1 MADRLVADVMVE
13 RLKAWGV
20 NRVFGY
26 SGDGINGFMGAL
38 RRSAEGRSTGGDS
51 NSGAGAADSNN
62 SGAGVE
68 FVQARHEET
77 AAFMAVGH
85 AKYTG
90 KVGVVTSTQG
100 PGAVHLLNGLYDA
113 KLDGVPV
120 VAIIGQQSRSVLGSA
135 YMQEIDLLTVF
146 KDVAAQFAQMVST
159 PEQLPMVLDRAFR
172 TALETRTPCVVIV
185 PHDIQ
190 KAPAPELDQE
200 HGIIVTAP
208 EWQPARVLPHDDD
221 LARAAEV
228 LGAGSKVAFLVG
240 QGAKNAQAEVIALAQ
255 QLDAGITTSL
265 LGKPYIDE
273 TLPFAVGT
281 MGHLG
286 STASA
291 HLMGNCDTLLIIGSN
306 DPWTE
311 FYPKPGAARAVQ
323 VDIDGRKV
331 GNRYPVEVGL
341 VGDAAETLAR
351 LAELLNGA
359 GGQAGGQPGGRP
371 EALAARKQW
380 RADVKEQVR
389 SWRSLTEERSR
400 VPAKPVNPELVVREL
415 SGRLPRNAQ
424 VSVDVGSCVY
434 WYARQLTL
442 PEGVPAHLSGTLAS
456 MGCSVPYGIA
466 AKLARPDRPVVALAG
481 DGAMQMAGIAE
492 LVTVAHRW
500 RQWSDPRFVVCVFN
514 NRDLAEVTWEQRE
527 TEAEPRFPAS
537 QEIPDFPYAGYAE
550 LLGLTGIRVD
560 APEQLASAWDR
571 AFAAERPVV
580 IEVLTDPDVP
590 LLPPFPAGAEKLDDM
605 RSALSGEGE
614 SGKGAAELLDTYA
627 GQEGAQS

>member
-38 RRSAEGRSTGGDS
+38 RRSTEGRGAEDRSGG
-51 NSGAGAADSNN
+51 GADNANA
-62 SGAGVE
+62 GAGVE

-90 KVGVVTSTQG
+90 QVGVVTSTQG

-113 KLDGVPV
+113 KLDSVPV

-135 YMQEIDLLTVF
+135 YMQEIDLLTLF

-200 HGIIVTAP
+200 HGIIVTAA

-221 LARAAEV
+221 LARAAAV

-265 LGKPYIDE
+265 LGKPYMDE
-273 TLPFAVGT
+273 TLPFAAGT

-351 LAELLNGA
+351 LAELLNA
-359 GGQAGGQPGGRP
+359 AGGQPGGQP
-371 EALAARKQW
+371 KAAARKQW
-380 RADVKEQVR
+380 RADVEEQVR
-389 SWRSLTEERSR
+389 SWRSLAEERSR
-400 VPAKPVNPELVVREL
+400 VPARPVNPELVVREL

-466 AKLARPDRPVVALAG
+466 AKLARPDRPLVALAG

-527 TEAEPRFPAS
+527 TESEPRFPAS

-560 APEQLASAWDR
+560 SPEQLAGAWDR
-571 AFAAERPVV
+571 ALAADRPVV

-590 LLPPFPAGAEKLDDM
+590 LLPPFPAGAEKLDGM
-605 RSALSGEGE
+605 RSALSEEGE
-614 SGKGAAELLDTYA
+614 PGAGAAALLDTYA
-627 GQEGAQS
+627 GQEGS

>member
-1 MADRLVADVMVE
+1 MAGKLVADVMVE
-13 RLKAWGV
+13 RLIAWGV

-38 RRSAEGRSTGGDS
+38 RRAGDS
-51 NSGAGAADSNN
+51 MQ
-62 SGAGVE
+62 

-90 KVGVVTSTQG
+90 GVGVVTSTQG

-113 KLDGVPV
+113 KLDSVPV

-135 YMQEIDLLTVF
+135 YMQEIDLLTLF
-146 KDVAAQFAQMVST
+146 KDVAAQFAQMIST

-190 KAPAPELDQE
+190 QAPAPELEQQ

-208 EWQPARVLPHDDD
+208 EWRPARVLPHGDD

-228 LGAGSKVAFLVG
+228 LNAGSKVALLVG
-240 QGAKNAQAEVIALAQ
+240 QGAKQAREEVVAVAEKLG
-255 QLDAGITTSL
+255 AGITTSL
-265 LGKPYIDE
+265 LGKPYMDE
-273 TLPFAVGT
+273 TLPLATGT

-291 HLMGNCDTLLIIGSN
+291 HLLGNCDTLLIVGSN

-323 VDIDGRKV
+323 IDIDGRKV

-341 VGDAAETLAR
+341 VGDAAETLRELAVR
-351 LAELLNGA
+351 LDGDAGSAGA
-359 GGQAGGQPGGRP
+359 GIRAD
-371 EALAARKQW
+371 ARKQW
-380 RADVKEQVR
+380 RADVEEQVN
-389 SWRSLTEERSR
+389 SWRALSEERSR
-400 VPAKPVNPELVVREL
+400 IPANPVNPELVVREL
-415 SGRLPRNAQ
+415 TGKLPRDAQ

-442 PEGVPAHLSGTLAS
+442 PPGVPAHLSGTLAS
-456 MGCSVPYGIA
+456 MGCSIPYGIA
-466 AKLARPDRPVVALAG
+466 AKLAHPDRPLVALAG
-481 DGAMQMAGIAE
+481 DGAMQMAGVAE

-500 RQWSDPRFVVCVFN
+500 KGWADPRFVVCVFN
-514 NRDLAEVTWEQRE
+514 NRELAEVTWEQRE
-527 TEAEPRFPAS
+527 TETEPRFGAS

-560 APEQLASAWDR
+560 APEQLAGAWDR
-571 AFAAERPVV
+571 AFAADRPVV
-580 IEVLTDPDVP
+580 IEVVSDPDIP
-590 LLPPFPAGAEKLDDM
+590 LLPPFPAGAEKLDGM
-605 RSALSGEGE
+605 RSAI
-614 SGKGAAELLDTYA
+614 AAEGAEGRGAGKLLNTYA
-627 GQEGAQS
+627 AQEEGPG

>member
-13 RLKAWGV
+13 RLEAWGV

-38 RRSAEGRSTGGDS
+38 RRSTDGR
-51 NSGAGAADSNN
+51 

-90 KVGVVTSTQG
+90 QVGVVTSTQG

-135 YMQEIDLLTVF
+135 YMQEIELLTLF
-146 KDVAAQFAQMVST
+146 KDVAAQFAQMVSA

-208 EWQPARVLPHDDD
+208 EWRPARVLPHDDD

-240 QGAKNAQAEVIALAQ
+240 QGARNARPEVIALAQ

-359 GGQAGGQPGGRP
+359 DGQSGRQP
-371 EALAARKQW
+371 EAGARKQW
-380 RADVKEQVR
+380 RADVEEQVR

-415 SGRLPRNAQ
+415 SGRMPGNAQ

-456 MGCSVPYGIA
+456 MGCSIPYGIA
-466 AKLARPDRPVVALAG
+466 AKLARPDRPLVALAG
-481 DGAMQMAGIAE
+481 DGAMQMTGIAE
-492 LVTVAHRW
+492 LITVAHRW
-500 RQWSDPRFVVCVFN
+500 RGWSDPRFVVCVFN
-514 NRDLAEVTWEQRE
+514 NRELAEVTWEQRE
-527 TEAEPRFPAS
+527 TESEPRFPAS

-560 APEQLASAWDR
+560 SPEQLANAWER
-571 AFAAERPVV
+571 ALAAERPVV

-590 LLPPFPAGAEKLDDM
+590 LLPPFPAGAEKLDGM
-605 RSALSGEGE
+605 RSALSEEGE
-614 SGKGAAELLDTYA
+614 SGEGAAALLDIYA
-627 GQEGAQS
+627 GQEGSQR

>member
-13 RLKAWGV
+13 RLTAWGV

-38 RRSAEGRSTGGDS
+38 RRAGDS
-51 NSGAGAADSNN
+51 
-62 SGAGVE
+62 VQ

-90 KVGVVTSTQG
+90 GVGVVTSTQG

-113 KLDGVPV
+113 KLDSVPV

-135 YMQEIDLLTVF
+135 YMQEIDLLTLF

-190 KAPAPELDQE
+190 KAPAPELGQQ

-208 EWQPARVLPHDDD
+208 EWQPARVLPHEDD
-221 LARAAEV
+221 LVRAAEV
-228 LGAGSKVAFLVG
+228 LNAGSKVALLVG
-240 QGAKNAQAEVIALAQ
+240 QGAKDAQEEVVAIAEKLG
-255 QLDAGITTSL
+255 AGITTSL
-265 LGKPYIDE
+265 LGKPYMDE
-273 TLPFAVGT
+273 TLPFAAGT

-291 HLMGNCDTLLIIGSN
+291 HLLGNCDTLLIVGSN

-323 VDIDGRKV
+323 IDIDGRKV

-341 VGDAAETLAR
+341 VGDAAETLRELAAR
-351 LAELLNGA
+351 LEVGGSGGA
-359 GGQAGGQPGGRP
+359 VQD
-371 EALAARKQW
+371 ARKQW
-380 RADVKEQVR
+380 RSEVEEQVR
-389 SWRSLTEERSR
+389 SWRVLSEERSR

-415 SGRLPRNAQ
+415 TGRLPRNAQ

-442 PEGVPAHLSGTLAS
+442 PPGVPAHLSGTLAS
-456 MGCSVPYGIA
+456 MGCSIPYGIA
-466 AKLARPDRPVVALAG
+466 AKLARPDRPLVALAG
-481 DGAMQMAGIAE
+481 DGAMQMAGVAE

-500 RQWSDPRFVVCVFN
+500 REWADPRFVVCVFN
-514 NRDLAEVTWEQRE
+514 NRELAEVTWEQRE
-527 TEAEPRFPAS
+527 TEAEPRFADS

-560 APEQLASAWDR
+560 APEQLAGAWDR
-571 AFAAERPVV
+571 AFAADRPVV
-580 IEVLTDPDVP
+580 IEVLTDPDIP
-590 LLPPFPAGAEKLDDM
+590 LLPPFPAGAEKLDGM
-605 RSALSGEGE
+605 RSALAAEGAGGEGA
-614 SGKGAAELLDTYA
+614 GELLDTYA
-627 GQEGAQS
+627 AQEEAPG

>member
-20 NRVFGY
+20 DRVFGY
-26 SGDGINGFMGAL
+26 SGDGINGFMGGL
-38 RRSAEGRSTGGDS
+38 RRS
-51 NSGAGAADSNN
+51 
-62 SGAGVE
+62 GVE

-90 KVGVVTSTQG
+90 RVGVVTSTQG

-113 KLDGVPV
+113 KLDSVPV

-135 YMQEIDLLTVF
+135 YMQEIDLLTLF

-190 KAPAPELDQE
+190 SARAPELGQE
-200 HGIIVTAP
+200 HGIVITAP

-221 LARAAEV
+221 LARAADV
-228 LGAGSKVAFLVG
+228 LRAGSKVAFLVG
-240 QGAKNAQAEVIALAQ
+240 QGARNAQAEVVALAE
-255 QLDAGITTSL
+255 QLNAGIATSL
-265 LGKPYIDE
+265 LGKPYMDE
-273 TLPFAVGT
+273 TLPFAAGT

-311 FYPKPGAARAVQ
+311 FYPEPGTARAVQ

-341 VGDAAETLAR
+341 VGDAAETLGR
-351 LAELLNGA
+351 LADLLNPV
-359 GGQAGGQPGGRP
+359 GGEPQA
-371 EALAARKQW
+371 EARKQW
-380 RADVKEQVR
+380 RAEVEEQVR
-389 SWRSLTEERSR
+389 SWRSLSEERSR
-400 VPAKPVNPELVVREL
+400 VPASPVNPELVVREL
-415 SGRLPRNAQ
+415 NGRLPHNAQ

-442 PEGVPAHLSGTLAS
+442 PPGVPAHLSGTLAS

-466 AKLARPDRPVVALAG
+466 AKLARPDKPVVALAG

-500 RQWSDPRFVVCVFN
+500 RQWQDPRFVVCVFS

-527 TEAEPRFPAS
+527 NESEPRFPAS

-550 LLGLTGIRVD
+550 LLGLTGVRVD
-560 APEQLASAWDR
+560 SPEQLAGAWDR
-571 AFAAERPVV
+571 ALAADRPVV
-580 IEVLTDPDVP
+580 VEVLTDPDVP

-605 RSALSGEGE
+605 RSALSAEGV
-614 SGKGAAELLDTYA
+614 SGKGAAALLETYA
-627 GQEGAQS
+627 GQEESRS

>member
-38 RRSAEGRSTGGDS
+38 RRSTQGGGTDSGDS
-51 NSGAGAADSNN
+51 ADGGGA
-62 SGAGVE
+62 GAGVE

-90 KVGVVTSTQG
+90 QVGVVTSTQG

-135 YMQEIDLLTVF
+135 YMQEIDLLTLF

-159 PEQLPMVLDRAFR
+159 PEQLPMVLDRAVR

-228 LGAGSKVAFLVG
+228 LEAGSKVAFLVG

-265 LGKPYIDE
+265 LGKPHMDE
-273 TLPFAVGT
+273 ALPFAAGT

-351 LAELLNGA
+351 LAELLTGA
-359 GGQAGGQPGGRP
+359 GGQPQASSPQ
-371 EALAARKQW
+371 AQARKQW
-380 RADVKEQVR
+380 RAEVEEQVR
-389 SWRSLTEERSR
+389 SWRALAEERSR
-400 VPAKPVNPELVVREL
+400 VPASPVNPELVVREL
-415 SGRLPRNAQ
+415 SGRLPHNAQ

-442 PEGVPAHLSGTLAS
+442 PAGVPAHLSGTLAS

-527 TEAEPRFPAS
+527 TESEPRFPDS

-560 APEQLASAWDR
+560 SPEQLADAWDR
-571 AFAAERPVV
+571 ALAAERPVV

-590 LLPPFPAGAEKLDDM
+590 LLPPFPAGAEKLDGM
-605 RSALSGEGE
+605 RSALAEEGE
-614 SGKGAAELLDTYA
+614 AGRGAVALLDTYA
-627 GQEGAQS
+627 GQEESRS

>member
-38 RRSAEGRSTGGDS
+38 RRSTQGG
-51 NSGAGAADSNN
+51 GADSETA
-62 SGAGVE
+62 GAGVE

-90 KVGVVTSTQG
+90 QVGVVTSTQG

-113 KLDGVPV
+113 KLDSVPV

-135 YMQEIDLLTVF
+135 YMQEIDLLTLF

-172 TALETRTPCVVIV
+172 TALETRTPCVVVV

-240 QGAKNAQAEVIALAQ
+240 QGAKNAQAEVVALAH

-265 LGKPYIDE
+265 LGKPYMDE
-273 TLPFAVGT
+273 TLPFAAGT

-359 GGQAGGQPGGRP
+359 GAQPDAHPQASSPQVG
-371 EALAARKQW
+371 ARKQW
-380 RADVKEQVR
+380 RAEVEEQVS
-389 SWRSLTEERSR
+389 SWRDLAEERSR
-400 VPAKPVNPELVVREL
+400 VPASPVNPELVVREL
-415 SGRLPRNAQ
+415 SGRLPHNAQ

-442 PEGVPAHLSGTLAS
+442 PAGVPAHLSGTLAS

-527 TEAEPRFPAS
+527 TESEPRFPDS

-560 APEQLASAWDR
+560 SPEQLAGAWDR
-571 AFAAERPVV
+571 ALAAERPVV

-590 LLPPFPAGAEKLDDM
+590 LLPPFPAGAEKLDGM
-605 RSALSGEGE
+605 RSALSEEGDA
-614 SGKGAAELLDTYA
+614 GKGAAALLDTYA
-627 GQEGAQS
+627 GQEESHS